1 MTAQHKLPMSWS
13 EWFAL
18 DGVDLADLIRK
29 GKITTNEVIAQ
40 TTAGVQRV
48 DGELEG
54 VLELFEDVGQNADAN
69 SPNRSGTLYGVP
81 IFLKDLGSRMAQRA
95 QESGSRLLR
104 GNISDVTDPLI
115 NNYLRAGLI
124 PFGRSTTPEFG
135 MTFDTSTNY
144 LGEVKV
150 TRNPWNL
157 EHTPGGSSGGS
168 AALVTAGVTPISMAT
183 DGGGSTRIPAS
194 YCGLVGLKASRG
206 RVPMPLNHSEY
217 TLRHVAEGVVTRTV
231 RDSAAV
237 LDYLHAK
244 PVGGTFYPMASPRG
258 SYLESLT
265 TPPRQMKIALS
276 TGRWGRDV
284 ECDGAV
290 VDRIHAVARVLESL
304 GHNIQEIEDDKL
316 CDWELMWNTY
326 ITQWICGRVM
336 YLSIAQLHGVNPAEM
351 EGMLSP
357 MVFRHFDKA
366 QSYTTLDLLQAIAGN
381 NTITRSFGS
390 LFENW
395 DILLCPTHAIRVPI
409 ANGPYSLLR
418 DEPLES
424 WLSRLVDACRY
435 TMPGNEA
442 GLPGI
447 SIPAGL
453 DNDGLPVGAMLY
465 AGQGREDL
473 VLRLAAALEVAN
485 PEWFAR
491 MPLINVDRT

>member
-48 DGELEG
+48 DSELEG
-54 VLELFEDVGQNADAN
+54 VLELFEDVRKNPDFN

-81 IFLKDLGSRMAQRA
+81 VFLKDLVSRMSQRA
-95 QESGSRLLR
+95 QESGSRLLH

-115 NNYLRAGLI
+115 NNFLRAGLI

-135 MTFDTSTNY
+135 LSFDTSTNY
-144 LGEVKV
+144 LGTVKV

-168 AALVTAGVTPISMAT
+168 AALVAAGVTPISMAT

-244 PVGGTFYPMASPRG
+244 PVGGTFYPMASPQG
-258 SYLESLT
+258 SYLDSLNS
-265 TPPRQMKIALS
+265 PPQQMKIALS

-304 GHNIQEIEDDKL
+304 GHNVQEIEDNEL
-316 CDWELMWNTY
+316 CDWDLMWNTY
-326 ITQWICGRVM
+326 ITQWICGPHLPV
-336 YLSIAQLHGVNPAEM
+336 AQLHGVHPTEM
-351 EGMLSP
+351 EEMFSP
-357 MVFRHFDKA
+357 MVVRHFDEV
-366 QSYTTLDLLQAIAGN
+366 QSYTTIDLLQAMAGT
-381 NTITRSFGS
+381 NTITRSFGRF
-390 LFENW
+390 FENW
-395 DILLCPTHAIRVPI
+395 DILLCPTHAIRVPV

-418 DEPLES
+418 DEPLEPWICLLYTS
-424 WLSRLVDACRY
+424 DAAD
-435 TMPGNEA
+435 E
-442 GLPGI
+442 
-447 SIPAGL
+447 
-453 DNDGLPVGAMLY
+453 
-465 AGQGREDL
+465 
-473 VLRLAAALEVAN
+473 
-485 PEWFAR
+485 
-491 MPLINVDRT
+491 

>member
-1 MTAQHKLPMSWS
+1 MTTQTGLPMSWS

-18 DGVDLADLIRK
+18 DAIDLADLIRK
-29 GKITTNEVIAQ
+29 RKITANEVVAQ
-40 TTAGVQRV
+40 ATAGVQRV
-48 DGELEG
+48 DSELEG
-54 VLELFEDVGQNADAN
+54 VLELFEDVRQNADSN
-69 SPNRSGTLYGVP
+69 NPNRSGTLYGVP

-144 LGEVKV
+144 LGTVKV
-150 TRNPWNL
+150 TRNPWNS

-168 AALVTAGVTPISMAT
+168 AALVAAGVTPISMAS

-206 RVPMPLNHSEY
+206 RISMPLNQSEY
-217 TLRHVAEGVVTRTV
+217 TWRIAVEGVVTRTV

-237 LDYLHAK
+237 LDYLHTK
-244 PVGGTFYPMASPRG
+244 PAGGTFYPMASPQG

-265 TPPRQMKIALS
+265 TPPQQMKIALS

-284 ECDGAV
+284 ACDSAV
-290 VDRIHAVARVLESL
+290 VNKILAVARVLESL
-304 GHNIQEIEDDKL
+304 GDNVQEIEDDEL
-316 CDWELMWNTY
+316 CDWDLMWNTY
-326 ITQWICGRVM
+326 ITQWICGPHLPV
-336 YLSIAQLHGVNPAEM
+336 AQLHGVHPTEM
-351 EGMLSP
+351 EEMFSP
-357 MVFRHFDKA
+357 MVFRHFDKV
-366 QSYTTLDLLQAIAGN
+366 QSYTTLDLLQAMAGT

-390 LFENW
+390 FFENW
-395 DILLCPTHAIRVPI
+395 DILLCPTHAIRVPV

-424 WLSRLVDACRY
+424 WLARLVDACRY

-447 SIPAGL
+447 SIPVGV
-453 DNDGLPVGAMLY
+453 DNDGLPIGSMLY

-473 VLRLAAALEVAN
+473 ILKLAAVIEAAK
-485 PEWFAR
+485 PEWFAQ
-491 MPLINVDRT
+491 MPPINVASA

>member
-40 TTAGVQRV
+40 ATAGVQRV

-81 IFLKDLGSRMAQRA
+81 IFLKDLGSRMAQRT

-258 SYLESLT
+258 S
-265 TPPRQMKIALS
+265 
-276 TGRWGRDV
+276 
-284 ECDGAV
+284 
-290 VDRIHAVARVLESL
+290 
-304 GHNIQEIEDDKL
+304 
-316 CDWELMWNTY
+316 
-326 ITQWICGRVM
+326 
-336 YLSIAQLHGVNPAEM
+336 
-351 EGMLSP
+351 
-357 MVFRHFDKA
+357 
-366 QSYTTLDLLQAIAGN
+366 
-381 NTITRSFGS
+381 
-390 LFENW
+390 
-395 DILLCPTHAIRVPI
+395 
-409 ANGPYSLLR
+409 
-418 DEPLES
+418 
-424 WLSRLVDACRY
+424 
-435 TMPGNEA
+435 
-442 GLPGI
+442 
-447 SIPAGL
+447 
-453 DNDGLPVGAMLY
+453 
-465 AGQGREDL
+465 
-473 VLRLAAALEVAN
+473 
-485 PEWFAR
+485 
-491 MPLINVDRT
+491 